1 MSKKIEEIGA
11 YVAVTIGTIVI
22 AVAFFG
28 GITYVA
34 AHEKT
39 VILHSDTGDYACT
52 VWPLSDGPT
61 SCKPIEEAK

>member
-11 YVAVTIGTIVI
+11 RVAVTIGII
-22 AVAFFG
+22 AMVVAFFW

-34 AHEKT
+34 IHEKT
-39 VILHSDTGDYACT
+39 VILHSDTGDYACM

-61 SCKPIEEAK
+61 NCKPIEGMK